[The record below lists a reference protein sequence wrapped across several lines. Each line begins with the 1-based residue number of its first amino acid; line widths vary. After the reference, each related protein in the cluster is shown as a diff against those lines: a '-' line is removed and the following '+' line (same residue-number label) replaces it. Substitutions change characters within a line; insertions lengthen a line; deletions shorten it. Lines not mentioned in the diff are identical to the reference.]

1 MYDASNPVLVV
12 LCPMSTRIM
21 ALVVSEGYHVVI
33 TTNIH
38 VNKMVGRLLKGNITM
53 YASGEGGGVSIHGT
67 FICGLTRTAI
77 RSTTTPNTNYISL
90 R

>member
-53 YASGEGGGVSIHGT
+53 YASGEGGGCRSMGLSSVASLGQQLDPQQHLIRIT
-67 FICGLTRTAI
+67 FH
-77 RSTTTPNTNYISL
+77 
-90 R
+90 